1 MKKEERSGKRGEVFS
16 SSDRMRRQAG
26 GMKLLGE
33 RERTGEAGRREG
45 GSEGRTDRGEEGR
58 KKARGGREG
67 GRK

>member
-1 MKKEERSGKRGEVFS
+1 M
-16 SSDRMRRQAG
+16 
-26 GMKLLGE
+26 GE